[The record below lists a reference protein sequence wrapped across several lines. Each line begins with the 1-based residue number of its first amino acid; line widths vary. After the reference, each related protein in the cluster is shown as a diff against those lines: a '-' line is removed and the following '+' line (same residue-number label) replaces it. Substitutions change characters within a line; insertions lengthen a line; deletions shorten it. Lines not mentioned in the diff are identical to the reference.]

1 MSVKSS
7 DKNNTKYIFILLVF
21 LVFVVVVYLFKD
33 FWLSISIASLMAVA
47 TANLHI
53 KIAKY
58 IKNRALSSFVTTFLV
73 FSLFFAPLVYAI
85 FVAFK
90 SVSGLDINMVKELA
104 FAIKSFRP
112 DLPQSL
118 SFLEPKIVDFLEHI
132 DIADSANKIILY
144 ASSYG
149 KIGLKFFVEFGLIC
163 VFYFFANFYG
173 KELMGFLKSLLPM
186 SNAEKYNVL
195 NEVSNV
201 MAVVFY
207 SIIFN
212 AILQGILFAII
223 ANFSGFDGILF
234 GILYAFAS
242 LIPVV
247 GGLILWLP
255 LACYIYFVQHSA
267 IGAIVLAIYSIVM
280 ISLVADT
287 LVKPFIIKWINEKFL
302 KTKAV
307 MNEMLVFFS
316 MIAGISTFGFWGIIL
331 GPAILALFMSV
342 IKIYVSMEGKND

>member
-1 MSVKSS
+1 M
-7 DKNNTKYIFILLVF
+7 NNSRYVFIGLVF
-21 LVFVVVVYLFKD
+21 CVFVVVVYLFKD

-47 TANLHI
+47 TANLHV
-53 KIAKY
+53 KVSKY
-58 IKNRALSSFVTTFLV
+58 IKKRALSSLITTFLV
-73 FSLFFAPLVYAI
+73 FSLFFAPLVYAS
-85 FVAFK
+85 FVLFSGIKNIDIEMVRHLASQIKTFK
-90 SVSGLDINMVKELA
+90 PNLPEGLG
-104 FAIKSFRP
+104 
-112 DLPQSL
+112 
-118 SFLEPKIVDFLEHI
+118 FLEPKISEFLSDL
-132 DIADSANKIILY
+132 DISGSVNKIIGY

-149 KIGLKFFVEFGLIC
+149 KLGLKFFVEFGLIC

-186 SNAEKYNVL
+186 SNAEKYNML
-195 NEVSNV
+195 KEISNV

-212 AILQGILFAII
+212 AILQGVLFAII
-223 ANFSGFDGILF
+223 ASAFGFDGLLF

-255 LACYIYFVQHSA
+255 LSSYVYFMQGDMV
-267 IGAIVLAIYSIVM
+267 GAIAIAIYSVVM
-280 ISLVADT
+280 ISVVADT
-287 LVKPFIIKWINEKFL
+287 LVKPLVIKWISEKFL